1 MTKKAKKSKSK
12 KTTSQKM
19 TVSSLA
25 PSALKKKLGATPFAA
40 STAAANSPTHKKGSA
55 IIAPG
60 NNGTTI
66 ICLFNENTGNFDDCH
81 TVQGKVG
88 IVSN

>member
-1 MTKKAKKSKSK
+1 MAKKAKTSKKK

-19 TVSSLA
+19 AVSSFA
-25 PSALKKKLGATPFAA
+25 PSALKKKLGATP
-40 STAAANSPTHKKGSA
+40 TAAASSQTHKKGSA

-60 NNGTTI
+60 QNGTTI

-81 TVQGKVG
+81 TVAGKVG